1 MTSVMVT
8 TLKRPRSY
16 VILGSMIHLGDAA
29 GPPPELVTKCL
40 RRMALLT
47 TLTNKV
53 ISAEFPDVELLNS
66 FQVFSLSDDKRARDL
81 TTSGT
86 VCTFLGRLARA
97 LAFDPKELLQQYT
110 LVEPYARKIHTAKG
124 VSNFSA
130 WKEAT
135 LWHRNKRKRGDES
148 RRELSSAQSG
158 RHQNSSSQVRSVC

>member
-1 MTSVMVT
+1 
-8 TLKRPRSY
+8 
-16 VILGSMIHLGDAA
+16 
-29 GPPPELVTKCL
+29 
-40 RRMALLT
+40 MALLT

-81 TTSGT
+81 TESGT

-97 LAFDPKELLQQYT
+97 LAFDPKELLQQYF
-110 LVEPYARKIHTAKG
+110 LVEPYARKIHAAKG

-130 WKEAT
+130 WKEAA
-135 LWHRNKRKRGDES
+135 LWHWHRNKKRKRGDES

-158 RHQNSSSQVRSVC
+158 RHQSSSGQVRSVC